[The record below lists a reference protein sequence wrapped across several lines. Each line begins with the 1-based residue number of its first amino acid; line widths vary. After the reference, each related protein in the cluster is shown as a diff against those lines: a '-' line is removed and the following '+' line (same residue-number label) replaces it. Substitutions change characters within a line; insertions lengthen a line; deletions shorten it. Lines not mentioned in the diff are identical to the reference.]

1 MSEKQAAAVIIIDL
15 LLKKRKKEIKA
26 KKKFWVRPWLKRR
39 QSLGAKNSCEWLQKI
54 LKKYL
59 S

>member
-15 LLKKRKKEIKA
+15 ILKKRKKEIKA

-39 QSLGAKNSCEWLQKI
+39 QSWVQKI
-54 LKKYL
+54 AVNGFRKF
-59 S
+59 